1 MFSLQKILVL
11 FAVLAAVW
19 YGFKLVTRLD
29 HARKQKLKEQARSGG
44 GNSTPHQSSSSSAD
58 DGVVDLVQ
66 NEDGSYGASGK
77 KDRRS

>member
-11 FAVLAAVW
+11 FAVLAAIW

-29 HARKQKLKEQARSGG
+29 QARKQKLKEAAR
-44 GNSTPHQSSSSSAD
+44 NNAAPASSSKE

-66 NEDGSYGASGK
+66 NPDGTYGAK
-77 KDRRS
+77 NKDRSA

>member
-11 FAVLAAVW
+11 FAVLAAIW

-29 HARKQKLKEQARSGG
+29 QARKQKLKETAR
-44 GNSTPHQSSSSSAD
+44 NDATPGSSSKE

-66 NEDGSYGASGK
+66 NPDGTYGAK
-77 KDRRS
+77 NKDRSA

>member
-29 HARKQKLKEQARSGG
+29 QARKQKLKEEAKSGG
-44 GNSTPHQSSSSSAD
+44 ASASPGSSKPE

-66 NEDGSYGASGK
+66 NPDGTYGAKK
-77 KDRRS
+77 KDRSA

>member
-11 FAVLAAVW
+11 FAVLAAIW

-29 HARKQKLKEQARSGG
+29 QARKQKLKETA
-44 GNSTPHQSSSSSAD
+44 GNGSASQGSAKE

-66 NEDGSYGASGK
+66 NPDGTYGTK
-77 KDRRS
+77 NKDRSA

>member
-11 FAVLAAVW
+11 FAVLAAIW

-29 HARKQKLKEQARSGG
+29 QARKQKLKETARNGGSSGTAR
-44 GNSTPHQSSSSSAD
+44 NE

-66 NEDGSYGASGK
+66 NPDGTYGQK
-77 KDRRS
+77 NKDRNA